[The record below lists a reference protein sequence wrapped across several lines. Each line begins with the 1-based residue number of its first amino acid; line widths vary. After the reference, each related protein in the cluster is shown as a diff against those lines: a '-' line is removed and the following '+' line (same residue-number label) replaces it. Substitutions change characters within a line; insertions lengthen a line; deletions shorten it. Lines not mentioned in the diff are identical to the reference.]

1 MFCGCPPNTLKY
13 DWGGVFSLA
22 KWRKVDLPQIQLVFE
37 MAAQEPF
44 FAGMGELFKQ
54 NHTDGFFYSVLRGG
68 PIVYIVGIIVG
79 IHTDVPKFRLDLGTA
94 LTRMMHTIM
103 SISSSV
109 Y

>member
-1 MFCGCPPNTLKY
+1 
-13 DWGGVFSLA
+13 
-22 KWRKVDLPQIQLVFE
+22 
-37 MAAQEPF
+37 MAAQEPL

-109 Y
+109 YKVFVGGKFLRFFFSCVHAHLAQVTNN